1 MSLINNNN
9 RKMNDMITMN
19 KLNDQFNEVFEVD
32 TNLFVSNKDFKNF
45 CEREDYPIYENL
57 DNQYFKEVSKLNS
70 DSYRVSV

>member
-19 KLNDQFNEVFEVD
+19 KLNEQFNEVFEVD

-45 CEREDYPIYENL
+45 CEREDYSIYENL
-57 DNQYFKEVSKLNS
+57 DNQYFKEVSKLYS
-70 DSYRVSV
+70 DTYSVSV

>member
-19 KLNDQFNEVFEVD
+19 KLNEQFNEVFEVD

-45 CEREDYPIYENL
+45 CEREDYQIYENL
-57 DNQYFKEVSKLNS
+57 DNQYFKEVSKLYS
-70 DSYRVSV
+70 DTYSVSV